1 MAGRARSDLMEI
13 SRATYLQSFITI
25 SNEFLV
31 QRHRILESSRI
42 LRDQTERSA
51 RACAQRRTD
60 LLHLGIEVSVTV
72 GNNELDGF
80 IGYLFIRA
88 FHGDAPDKIH
98 PCQVQTFHTL
108 KNKTVMKTMMFASL
122 HQDAEQNNQTHQ
134 LSPLA
139 FEPMVTQVN
148 VLKEGLKQVETY
160 KHIYC

>member
-1 MAGRARSDLMEI
+1 MAGRARWDMMEI

-42 LRDQTERSA
+42 RRDQTERSA
-51 RACAQRRTD
+51 RACALRRTD

-98 PCQVQTFHTL
+98 PCQVQTLHTL
-108 KNKTVMKTMMFASL
+108 KNKIVLKTMCGVWC
-122 HQDAEQNNQTHQ
+122 
-134 LSPLA
+134 LSVSA
-139 FEPMVTQVN
+139 RTQKGTTR
-148 VLKEGLKQVETY
+148 LTS
-160 KHIYC
+160 